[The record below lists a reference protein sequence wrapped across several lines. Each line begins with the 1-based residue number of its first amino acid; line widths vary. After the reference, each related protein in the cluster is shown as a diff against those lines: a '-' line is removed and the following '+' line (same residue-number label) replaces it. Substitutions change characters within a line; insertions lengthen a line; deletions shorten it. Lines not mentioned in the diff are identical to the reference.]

1 MSFPLPID
9 PDFRKT
15 CVEFWLDDVED
26 RLANGHPQDAEFSWK
41 EANAIYLSIPAGYG
55 NMELED
61 RIYDLRV
68 KLDNISHSTNENN
81 L

>member
-9 PDFRKT
+9 PEFRKV
-15 CVEFWLDDVED
+15 CVGFWLDDVED
-26 RLANGHPQDAEFSWK
+26 RIELGNYQDAEFSWK
-41 EANAIYLSIPAGYG
+41 EANGIYLSIPAGHG
-55 NMELED
+55 SMELED

-68 KLDNISHSTNENN
+68 KLDNLTYPTNANN